1 MDRAAIRELLARVA
15 AGTTSVDTA
24 AERLDQAPAA
34 DLGFAQL
41 DLDRHRRT
49 GLPEAIFGEGKS
61 AAQIATLLGALQKNG
76 QRGLATRV
84 DDEKARLVLQA
95 LPDAIWRPIPRLLEI
110 GGPAEA
116 SQRGT
121 IAVVAAG
128 TSDQPVAEEAA
139 CVAEF
144 YGNPVSRI
152 NDVGVAG
159 IHRLFN
165 RVDHLR
171 QCAVIIVV
179 AGMEGALAGVVAGLV
194 HRPVLAVPTSVGYG
208 ASFHGLAPLLT
219 MLNACAPG
227 ISVVNIDNGYG
238 AAVQADQI
246 NRLAAG
252 LR

>member
-1 MDRAAIRELLARVA
+1 MERAAIRELLARVA
-15 AGTTSVDTA
+15 AGTTSVDSAVEHLGTP
-24 AERLDQAPAA
+24 PAA

-41 DLDRHRRT
+41 DLERARRT

-61 AAQIATLLGALQKNG
+61 AEQISILLGALQKNG

-84 DDEKARLVLQA
+84 DAEKARQVLLA
-95 LPDAIWRPIPRLLEI
+95 LPDATWRPIPRLLEV
-110 GGPAEA
+110 GGPPTP

-128 TSDQPVAEEAA
+128 TSDQPIAEEAA

-144 YGNPVSRI
+144 YGNPVCRI

-165 RVDHLR
+165 RVDTLR
-171 QCAVIIVV
+171 QCTVIIVV

-194 HRPVLAVPTSVGYG
+194 QRPVLAVPTSVGYG

-252 LR
+252 L